1 MAHWEVAAV
10 EFEFLPHVDKQVQV
24 EMVQQQMNGHVPLP
38 ARLQEVTQQLH
49 VTEAV
54 HDNKQGL
61 HTCKTTLTHR
71 RCLFHSLVFTCT
83 SVTLLLGLEM
93 QNKMQTS
100 HAHAETHTHGTSAAL
115 CMNSLIRSFML
126 AAPQ

>member
-1 MAHWEVAAV
+1 MAQLTKFCYVLNKKEGLDFWVVFFKTHWEVPAV
-10 EFEFLPHVDKQVQV
+10 EFEFLPHVKEQVQV

-61 HTCKTTLTHR
+61 RTCKTKLTHK
-71 RCLFHSLVFTCT
+71 RCLLRSLMCTCMH
-83 SVTLLLGLEM
+83 VTLLLGLEM
-93 QNKMQTS
+93 
-100 HAHAETHTHGTSAAL
+100 
-115 CMNSLIRSFML
+115 
-126 AAPQ
+126 